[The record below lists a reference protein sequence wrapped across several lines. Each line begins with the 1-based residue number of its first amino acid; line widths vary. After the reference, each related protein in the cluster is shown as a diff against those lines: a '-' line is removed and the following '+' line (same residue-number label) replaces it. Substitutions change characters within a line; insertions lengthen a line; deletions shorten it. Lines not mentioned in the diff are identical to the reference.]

1 MGCQTS
7 AAVGREEHFPM
18 DAHRRLELHIAM
30 DRARNFAEGTR
41 DCAPAVKG
49 SGKMSKVAQQH
60 HSQEHAQKLEA
71 LRDGAKT
78 AQEDRHAEVDI
89 TALRAEVD
97 ITERIRPLVGVLLG
111 SDYMYIKRCQ
121 AKRLSTIRECL
132 GEKTLQ

>member
-1 MGCQTS
+1 MDVR
-7 AAVGREEHFPM
+7 VGIH
-18 DAHRRLELHIAM
+18 
-30 DRARNFAEGTR
+30 DRARIFSEGTR
-41 DCAPAVKG
+41 DRAPAVKG

-78 AQEDRHAEVDI
+78 AQED
-89 TALRAEVD
+89 RAEVD

>member
-1 MGCQTS
+1 MGCETS

-18 DAHRRLELHIAM
+18 DVRVGIH
-30 DRARNFAEGTR
+30 DRARIFSEGTR
-41 DCAPAVKG
+41 DRAPAVKG

-78 AQEDRHAEVDI
+78 AHIDIVHAEVDI
-89 TALRAEVD
+89 TAL
-97 ITERIRPLVGVLLG
+97 RPLVGVLLG
-111 SDYMYIKRCQ
+111 SDYMYVKRCQ

>member
-1 MGCQTS
+1 MGCETS

-18 DAHRRLELHIAM
+18 DVRVGIH
-30 DRARNFAEGTR
+30 DRARIFSEGTR
-41 DCAPAVKG
+41 DRAPAVKG

-89 TALRAEVD
+89 TALR
-97 ITERIRPLVGVLLG
+97 PLVGVLLG
-111 SDYMYIKRCQ
+111 SDYMYVKRCQ
-121 AKRLSTIRECL
+121 AKRLSTIRESL